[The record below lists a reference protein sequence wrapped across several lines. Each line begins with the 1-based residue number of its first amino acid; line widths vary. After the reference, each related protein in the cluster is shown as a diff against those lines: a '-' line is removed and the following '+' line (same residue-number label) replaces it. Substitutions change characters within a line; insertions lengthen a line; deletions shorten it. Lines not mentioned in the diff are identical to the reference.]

1 MPYGELYIPEEW
13 SGRNA
18 VTGCFLPGH
27 VPHNKGRKLG
37 DYMTKRAQ
45 RRSAKG
51 WKNVVLHRS
60 KTRPDNAGRSP
71 KQIIAVEDDGTW
83 HVFSYIGAA
92 AVWLGGRREN
102 IRRCCA
108 ENLSRKQL
116 KTSHGKVT
124 GRVNTDHKYMGCRFY
139 YESDNIWTKKIDLSP
154 K

>member
-71 KQIIAVEDDGTW
+71 KQIIAVEDDGT
-83 HVFSYIGAA
+83 VSRILAGKPPVADLTRNQAGTTTF
-92 AVWLGGRREN
+92 R
-102 IRRCCA
+102 
-108 ENLSRKQL
+108 NLVHGYTYTL
-116 KTSHGKVT
+116 KTVQ
-124 GRVNTDHKYMGCRFY
+124 
-139 YESDNIWTKKIDLSP
+139 
-154 K
+154 